1 MMIHLQHS
9 NFSTEQSPGA
19 LSQAGHTAAAVF
31 LGFILVL
38 GFLGNFLVLLV
49 FSCFSVLRILANLL
63 LVNISDMLVCIF
75 GTPLSFTA
83 SVRGRWLTGSYGC
96 QWYGFCNA
104 LFVIVSLVSLSLL
117 SFERYSV
124 LLCKLQSDSCQY
136 RRAWLAVAA
145 SWLYALVWTLPPLLG
160 WSRSVLDGLTHSAN
174 LNYSRPQRKFSRCL
188 LHMIRCSSETP
199 PIPESL
205 MQLSNREMRHHA
217 PNTSTLEQNTVTPQ
231 FTSREQQ
238 VGGERSSQNAEC
250 HCQFNMEGMMDG
262 EEGELP

>member
-19 LSQAGHTAAAVF
+19 LSRAGHTAAAVF

-63 LVNISDMLVCIF
+63 LVNISVSDMLVCIF

-160 WSRSVLDGLTHSAN
+160 WSRSSVIYKITNPYDYQKRVFKVKYFVFFIMFSAVVCTACCI
-174 LNYSRPQRKFSRCL
+174 LP
-188 LHMIRCSSETP
+188 IRSKNEK
-199 PIPESL
+199 
-205 MQLSNREMRHHA
+205 R
-217 PNTSTLEQNTVTPQ
+217 
-231 FTSREQQ
+231 
-238 VGGERSSQNAEC
+238 
-250 HCQFNMEGMMDG
+250 
-262 EEGELP
+262 